1 MIEQGTAEWHQERLG
16 KVTASQMANVL
27 MAKSTAGY
35 QNYLAQ
41 LVCERLTGQVTE
53 TFKSAAMEHGNE
65 TEAQARASYTM
76 HSGLMVD
83 QVSFV
88 VHPLIPDSGASP
100 DGLVSDKGLVEIKC
114 PQPAKHIKTLLGGKI
129 DRNYMLQ
136 MHWQM
141 ACTGREWCDFV
152 SFCPMLPY
160 EMQIHVERVEFDPDM
175 KDELETAVIAFLDE
189 VKITE
194 ARLKSAIKEAA

>member
-1 MIEQGTAEWHQERLG
+1 MIEQGTEEWHQERLG

-27 MAKSTAGY
+27 MAKSKAGY

-41 LVCERLTGQVTE
+41 LVCERLTGKVTE

-100 DGLVSDKGLVEIKC
+100 DGLVGEKGLVEIKC

-129 DRNYMLQ
+129 DRNYLLQ

-141 ACTGREWCDFV
+141 ACTGRDWCDFV
-152 SFCPMLPY
+152 SFCPMMPY
-160 EMQIHVERVEFDPDM
+160 EMQIHVERVKFDPAM
-175 KDELETAVIAFLDE
+175 KDELEAAVIGFLSE
-189 VKITE
+189 VKSTE
-194 ARLKSAIKEAA
+194 AQLKSAIKEAA